1 VALPASA
8 CDASDG
14 GQAEQGGNMRKLEL
28 HWQILI
34 AIVLAGVVG
43 GFVFNAKSATGVDPT
58 LFGIKYLS
66 VFDYV
71 GTIFLNALKMIIVP
85 LIMSSIIVGVA
96 GIGSGGNLGAL
107 GGKTLLFYAATTL
120 AAIMVGLVLIN
131 AVGPGYVNGE
141 PARELLALEA
151 STAELE
157 QSVAGKGPGDVAK
170 IFQRMVPP
178 NIVKAAVEGQMLGI
192 IFFAILFGYFMT
204 QLDNQYAEPLYRFW
218 DAVFHVMMRMTEWI
232 MKFAPIGVFGL
243 VAAVIAKAGYKAT
256 GPLAVFA
263 IVVLV
268 ALAAHAFITLPLLL
282 RFIGRV
288 SPFKTI
294 KGAAQAMLTAFS
306 TASSS
311 ATLPVTMDCVEDN
324 IGVSNKV
331 SSFVLPLGATV
342 NMNGTALYEC
352 AAAMFIAQAYGLELT
367 FGVQFSIV
375 AIALLTS
382 IGVAGV
388 PSASLVAIAIILT
401 AIGLPIEALGVLLV
415 FDRILDMA
423 RTSINVWGDCSC
435 ATIVARLEGEK
446 TNVAVDSENT

>member
-1 VALPASA
+1 
-8 CDASDG
+8 
-14 GQAEQGGNMRKLEL
+14 MRKIAL

-34 AIVLAGVVG
+34 AILLAGIVG
-43 GFVFNAKSATGVDPT
+43 TFIFNAREASGLEPELLGVAYT
-58 LFGIKYLS
+58 SIFQYI
-66 VFDYV
+66 
-71 GTIFLNALKMIIVP
+71 GTIFLNALRMIIVP

-107 GGKTLLFYAATTL
+107 GGKTLMFYAVTTL
-120 AAIMVGLVLIN
+120 AAILVGLVVIN
-131 AVGPGYVNGE
+131 TVGPGYVNGE

-151 STAELE
+151 NTADI
-157 QSVAGKGPGDVAK
+157 QTAVADKGVGDVAE

-178 NIVKAAVEGQMLGI
+178 NIVAAAVEGQMLGI

-204 QLDNQYAEPLYRFW
+204 KLSHEYAEPLFRFW
-218 DAVFHVMMRMTEWI
+218 DGVFHVMMRMTEWI

-243 VAAVIAKAGYKAT
+243 VAVVIAEAGLRAT

-263 IVVLV
+263 VAVLA
-268 ALAAHAFITLPLLL
+268 ALALHALITLPLLL
-282 RFIGRV
+282 RFVGRV
-288 SPFKTI
+288 NPIKTLI
-294 KGAAQAMLTAFS
+294 GASKAMLTAFS

-311 ATLPVTMDCVEDN
+311 ATLPVTMECVEKN
-324 IGVSNKV
+324 IGVSNKI

-401 AIGLPIEALGVLLV
+401 AIKLPIEALGVLLV

-423 RTSINVWGDCSC
+423 RTSINIWGDICC
-435 ATIVARLEGEK
+435 ATIVARLEGEE
-446 TNVAVDSENT
+446 TNVAT